1 MTIQQL
7 EYILAVDQFRH
18 FAKAAE
24 YCRVT
29 QPTLSAM
36 IQKLEDEL
44 GVKLFDRAVQPVS
57 PTKVGEKVIAQARV
71 ILSETSQVKDIISE
85 EKQSLSGT
93 FRLGVLPTIAPYL
106 LPRFFP
112 QLMEKYPELDVRV
125 TEMKTQDIRQALRD
139 GEIDAA
145 ILASILDEPSLS
157 EEILFYEQFFGY
169 VSRKEPL
176 FEHEVIRTSD
186 ITGERLWLLD
196 EGHCFR
202 DQLMR
207 FCQMEAVKLNQMA
220 YRLGSMETFMRMVES
235 GKGITFIPE
244 LATFQLSAEQKELVR
259 PFAIPRPTR
268 PVVLTTNKDFI
279 RTSLLTVLKDEIRAA
294 VPKEM
299 LSLQA
304 VQFLV

>member
-18 FAKAAE
+18 FARAAE

-44 GVKLFDRAVQPVS
+44 GVKLFDRTVQPVC
-57 PTKVGEKVIAQARV
+57 PTAIGEKIIDQARV
-71 ILSETSQVKDIISE
+71 ILAQTAQVKEIISE
-85 EKQSLSGT
+85 EKQSLAG
-93 FRLGVLPTIAPYL
+93 APYL

-112 QLMEKYPELDVRV
+112 QLMEKYPELDIRV
-125 TEMKTQDIRQALRD
+125 TEMKTQNIQQALHAGD
-139 GEIDAA
+139 IDAA
-145 ILASILDEPSLS
+145 IIASKLEDTFLK
-157 EEILFYEQFFGY
+157 EETLFYETFFGY
-169 VSRKEPL
+169 VSCKEPL
-176 FEHEVIRTSD
+176 FKHDVIRTSD

-202 DQLMR
+202 DQLVR
-207 FCQMEAVKLNQMA
+207 FCQMETVKVNQMA
-220 YRLGSMETFMRMVES
+220 YHLGSMETFMRMVES

-244 LATFQLSAEQKELVR
+244 LAVSQLNEEQKKLVR

-268 PVVLTTNKDFI
+268 QIVLATSRDFI
-279 RTSLLTVLKDEIRAA
+279 RHSLLNVLKEEILAA

-299 LSLQA
+299 QSLQSI
-304 VQFLV
+304 QYLL

>member
-18 FAKAAE
+18 FARAAE

-44 GVKLFDRAVQPVS
+44 GVKLFDRTMQPVC
-57 PTKVGEKVIAQARV
+57 PTQVGEKVIAQARI
-71 ILSETSQVKDIISE
+71 ILAQASQVKDIINE
-85 EKQSLSGT
+85 EQCSLSGT

-112 QLMEKYPELDVRV
+112 QLMEKYPELDIRV
-125 TEMKTQDIRQALRD
+125 TEMKTQDIRQALHTGD
-139 GEIDAA
+139 IDAA
-145 ILASILDEPSLS
+145 ILASMLEDTSLS

-176 FEHEVIRTSD
+176 FKHEVIRTSD

-202 DQLMR
+202 DQLVR
-207 FCQMEAVKLNQMA
+207 FCQMEAVKLHQMA

-244 LATFQLSAEQKELVR
+244 LAVSQLSDEQKELVR

-268 PVVLTTNKDFI
+268 AIVLTTNKDFI
-279 RTSLLTVLKDEIRAA
+279 RTSLLSVLKEEIRAA

-299 LSLQA
+299 LSLQV
-304 VQFLV
+304 VQCLV

>member
-24 YCRVT
+24 YCHIT

-44 GVKLFDRAVQPVS
+44 GVKLFDRTMQPVC
-57 PTKVGEKVIAQARV
+57 PTIVGEKVIAQARI
-71 ILSETSQVKDIISE
+71 ILEQTSKVKEIISE
-85 EKQSLSGT
+85 EKGALTGR
-93 FRLGVLPTIAPYL
+93 FRLAVLPTIAPYL

-112 QLMEKYPELDVRV
+112 QLLEKYPELDIQVM
-125 TEMKTQDIRQALRD
+125 EMKTQDIQQALHK

-145 ILASILDEPSLS
+145 ILATKQDDNTLQ
-157 EEILFYEQFFGY
+157 EIPLFYEQFFGY

-176 FEHEVIRTSD
+176 FKHELIRTSD

-207 FCQMEAVKLNQMA
+207 FCQMEAVKVHQMA
-220 YRLGSMETFMRMVES
+220 YRLGSMETFMHMVEN

-244 LATFQLSAEQKELVR
+244 LAVMQLSKEQQEMVR

-268 PVVLTTNKDFI
+268 QIVLVTSKNFI
-279 RTSLLTVLKDEIRAA
+279 RHRLLQVLKEEIQAA

-299 LSLQA
+299 LALQ
-304 VQFLV
+304 VIQCIV

>member
-18 FAKAAE
+18 FARAAE

-44 GVKLFDRAVQPVS
+44 GVKLFDRTVQPVC
-57 PTKVGEKVIAQARV
+57 PTAIGEKIIDQARV
-71 ILSETSQVKDIISE
+71 ILAQTAQVKEIISE
-85 EKQSLSGT
+85 EKQSLAGV
-93 FRLGVLPTIAPYL
+93 FHLGVLPTIAPYL

-112 QLMEKYPELDVRV
+112 QLMEKYPELDIRV
-125 TEMKTQDIRQALRD
+125 TEMKTQDIQQALHAGD
-139 GEIDAA
+139 IDAA
-145 ILASILDEPSLS
+145 IIASKLEDTFLK
-157 EEILFYEQFFGY
+157 EETLFYETFFGY
-169 VSRKEPL
+169 VSCKEPL
-176 FEHEVIRTSD
+176 FKHDVIRTSD

-202 DQLMR
+202 DQLVR
-207 FCQMEAVKLNQMA
+207 FCQMETVKVNQMA
-220 YRLGSMETFMRMVES
+220 YHLGSMETFMRMVES

-244 LATFQLSAEQKELVR
+244 LAVMQLTEEQRQLVR

-268 PVVLTTNKDFI
+268 QVVLATNRDFI
-279 RTSLLTVLKDEIRAA
+279 RHSLLCVLKEEIKAV

-299 LSLQA
+299 LSLQPI
-304 VQFLV
+304 QCLL

>member
-7 EYILAVDQFRH
+7 EYILAVDRFRH

-44 GVKLFDRAVQPVS
+44 GVKLFDRTMQPVC
-57 PTKVGEKVIAQARV
+57 PTRVGEKVIAQARI
-71 ILSETSQVKDIISE
+71 ILTQASQVKDIISE
-85 EKQSLSGT
+85 EKCSISGT

-112 QLMEKYPELDVRV
+112 QLMEKHPELDIRV
-125 TEMKTQDIRQALRD
+125 TEMKTHQIREALHK

-145 ILASILDEPSLS
+145 ILASLLEDAALS
-157 EEILFYEQFFGY
+157 EEILFYEQFLGY

-176 FEHEVIRTSD
+176 FKHEVIRTAD

-202 DQLMR
+202 DQLVR
-207 FCQMEAVKLNQMA
+207 FCQMEAVKLHQMA

-244 LATFQLSAEQKELVR
+244 LAVSQLSEGQKELVR

-268 PVVLTTNKDFI
+268 AIVLTTNKDFI
-279 RTSLLTVLKDEIRAA
+279 RTSLLSMLKDEIRDA

-299 LSLQA
+299 LTLQA
-304 VQFLV
+304 VQCLV

>member
-36 IQKLEDEL
+36 IQKLEEEL
-44 GVKLFDRAVQPVS
+44 GVKLFDRTMQPVC
-57 PTKVGEKVIAQARV
+57 PTAVGAKVLTQARA
-71 ILSETSQVKDIISE
+71 ILSQASQVKEIISE
-85 EKQSLSGT
+85 EQRSLAGT
-93 FRLGVLPTIAPYL
+93 FRLAVLPTIAPYL

-112 QLMEKYPELDVRV
+112 QFMEKYPELDIRV
-125 TEMKTQDIRQALRD
+125 TEMKTPDVRQALHR

-145 ILASILDEPSLS
+145 IIATRMEDSTLS
-157 EEILFYEQFFGY
+157 ETPLFYEQFYGY
-169 VSRKEPL
+169 ISRKEPL
-176 FEHEVIRTSD
+176 FKHEVIRTSD

-202 DQLMR
+202 DQLVR
-207 FCQMEAVKLNQMA
+207 FCQMEAVKIHQMA
-220 YRLGSMETFMRMVES
+220 YRLGSMETFMHMVES

-244 LATFQLSAEQKELVR
+244 LAVMQLNGEQKELVR

-268 PVVLTTNKDFI
+268 QVSLVTSKDFI
-279 RTSLLTVLKDEIRAA
+279 RNSLLRVLQEEIQAA
-294 VPKEM
+294 IPKEM
-299 LSLQA
+299 LALQPM
-304 VQFLV
+304 QCLV

>member
-18 FAKAAE
+18 FARAAE

-36 IQKLEDEL
+36 IQKLEEEL
-44 GVKLFDRAVQPVS
+44 GVKLFDRTMQPVC
-57 PTKVGEKVIAQARV
+57 PTRIGEKVIAQART
-71 ILSETSQVKDIISE
+71 ILTQASQVKDIINE
-85 EKQSLSGT
+85 EQGTLTGT
-93 FRLGVLPTIAPYL
+93 FHLGVLPTIAPYL

-112 QLMEKYPELDVRV
+112 QMMEKYPGLDIRV
-125 TEMKTQDIRQALRD
+125 TEMKTQDIRQALHTGD
-139 GEIDAA
+139 IDAA
-145 ILASILDEPSLS
+145 ILASV
-157 EEILFYEQFFGY
+157 FYGY

-176 FEHEVIRTSD
+176 FGREVVRTSD

-202 DQLMR
+202 DQLVR
-207 FCQMEAVKLNQMA
+207 FCQMEAVKLHQMA

-244 LATFQLSAEQKELVR
+244 LAVYQLSESQKELVR

-268 PVVLTTNKDFI
+268 PIVLTTNKDFI
-279 RTSLLTVLKDEIRAA
+279 RVSLLAVLKEEIRTA

-299 LSLQA
+299 LTLQA
-304 VQFLV
+304 VQCLV

>member
-18 FAKAAE
+18 FARAAE
-24 YCRVT
+24 HCRVT

-44 GVKLFDRAVQPVS
+44 GVKLFDRSVQPVC
-57 PTKVGEKVIAQARV
+57 PTVIGEKVIAQAR
-71 ILSETSQVKDIISE
+71 IIIAQASQVKEIICE
-85 EKQSLSGT
+85 EKQSLTGT
-93 FRLGVLPTIAPYL
+93 FRLAVLPTIAPYL

-112 QLMEKYPELDVRV
+112 QLMERHPELDIRM
-125 TEMKTQDIRQALRD
+125 TEMKTQDIQQALHAGD
-139 GEIDAA
+139 MDAA
-145 ILASILDEPSLS
+145 IIASRTEDSSLT
-157 EEILFYEQFFGY
+157 EETLFYEQFYGY
-169 VSRKEPL
+169 ISRKEPL
-176 FEHEVIRTSD
+176 FKHEVIRTSD

-202 DQLMR
+202 DQLVR
-207 FCQMEAVKLNQMA
+207 FCQMEAVKVNQVA
-220 YRLGSMETFMRMVES
+220 YHLGSMETFMRMVES

-244 LATFQLSAEQKELVR
+244 LAVAQLTEEQRELVR

-268 PVVLTTNKDFI
+268 QIVLATSKDFV
-279 RTSLLTVLKDEIRAA
+279 RHSLLRVLKEEIQAA

-299 LSLQA
+299 LSLQS
-304 VQFLV
+304 VQYLL

>member
-24 YCRVT
+24 HCRVT

-36 IQKLEDEL
+36 IQKLEEEL
-44 GVKLFDRAVQPVS
+44 GVKLFDRAMQPVC
-57 PTKVGEKVIAQARV
+57 PTTIGQKVIAQAR
-71 ILSETSQVKDIISE
+71 IIIAQASQVKEIISE
-85 EKQSLSGT
+85 EKRSLSGK
-93 FRLGVLPTIAPYL
+93 FRLAVLPTIAPYL

-112 QLMEKYPELDVRV
+112 QFIEKYPELDIQV
-125 TEMKTQDIRQALRD
+125 TEMKTQDIRQALHTGD
-139 GEIDAA
+139 IDAA
-145 ILASILDEPSLS
+145 LMATRMEDASLTETP
-157 EEILFYEQFFGY
+157 LFYEQFFGY

-176 FEHEVIRTSD
+176 FKHPMIRTSD

-220 YRLGSMETFMRMVES
+220 YRLGSMETFMHMVES

-244 LATFQLSAEQKELVR
+244 LAVLQLNQEQKEMVR

-268 PVVLTTNKDFI
+268 QILLVTSKDFI
-279 RTSLLTVLKDEIRAA
+279 RNSLLKVLQEEIKAS

-299 LSLQA
+299 LTLHA
-304 VQFLV
+304 VQCLV

>member
-1 MTIQQL
+1 MTLQQL

-36 IQKLEDEL
+36 IQKLEEEL
-44 GVKLFDRAVQPVS
+44 GVKLFDRAMQPVC
-57 PTKVGEKVIAQARV
+57 PTAIGLKVIVQAHIITTQASRV
-71 ILSETSQVKDIISE
+71 KYIIGE
-85 EKQSLSGT
+85 EQNTLTGT
-93 FRLGVLPTIAPYL
+93 FRLAVLPTIAPYL

-112 QLMEKYPELDVRV
+112 QLIEKHPALDIQVM
-125 TEMKTQDIRQALRD
+125 EMKTSGIQQALRQ
-139 GEIDAA
+139 GTIDAA
-145 ILASILDEPSLS
+145 ILATRQEDPFFLEMP
-157 EEILFYEQFFGY
+157 LFYEQFFGY
-169 VSRKEPL
+169 ISRKEPL
-176 FEHEVIRTSD
+176 FKHDKIRTSD

-207 FCQMEAVKLNQMA
+207 FCQMEAVKLHQMA
-220 YRLGSMETFMRMVES
+220 YRLGSLETFMHMVES

-244 LATFQLSAEQKELVR
+244 LAVMQLSKEQKELVR

-268 PVVLTTNKDFI
+268 QILLVTRKDFI
-279 RTSLLTVLKDEIRAA
+279 RSSLLQLLKEEIQAV

-304 VQFLV
+304 VQCLV

>member
-18 FAKAAE
+18 FARAAE

-44 GVKLFDRAVQPVS
+44 GVKLFDRTLQPVC
-57 PTKVGEKVIAQARV
+57 PTAIGEKVINQARIILAQAA
-71 ILSETSQVKDIISE
+71 QVKEIISE
-85 EKQSLSGT
+85 EKQTLTGV

-112 QLMEKYPELDVRV
+112 QLMEKYSELDIRV
-125 TEMKTQDIRQALRD
+125 TEMKTQDIQQALHSGD
-139 GEIDAA
+139 IDAGIIA
-145 ILASILDEPSLS
+145 NKLEDSFLR
-157 EEILFYEQFFGY
+157 EETLFYEQFYGY
-169 VSRKEPL
+169 VSKKEPL
-176 FEHEVIRTSD
+176 FKHEVIRTSD

-202 DQLMR
+202 DQLIR
-207 FCQMEAVKLNQMA
+207 FCQIEAVKVSQMA
-220 YRLGSMETFMRMVES
+220 YHLGSMETFMRMVES

-244 LATFQLSAEQKELVR
+244 LAVAQLSEEQRELVR

-268 PVVLTTNKDFI
+268 QIVLVTSKDFI
-279 RTSLLTVLKDEIRAA
+279 RYSLLNVLKEEIQAA
-294 VPKEM
+294 IPKNM
-299 LSLQA
+299 LSLQS
-304 VQFLV
+304 VQYLL

>member
-24 YCRVT
+24 HCRVT

-36 IQKLEDEL
+36 IQKLEEEL
-44 GVKLFDRAVQPVS
+44 GVKLFDRGMTPVCPTAV
-57 PTKVGEKVIAQARV
+57 GRKVIDQARS
-71 ILSETSQVKDIISE
+71 ILSEAARVKEIISE
-85 EKQSLSGT
+85 EQHSLSGT

-112 QLMEKYPELDVRV
+112 QLIEKYPELHLRV
-125 TEMKTQDIRQALRD
+125 TEMKTQDIRQALLA
-139 GEIDAA
+139 GEVDAA
-145 ILASILDEPSLS
+145 IIASLLEDSSLS
-157 EEILFYEQFFGY
+157 EETLFYEQFYGY
-169 VSRKEPL
+169 ISRKEPL
-176 FEHEVIRTSD
+176 FKHDVIRTSD

-202 DQLMR
+202 DQLVR
-207 FCQMEAVKLNQMA
+207 FCQMEEVKLHQMA
-220 YRLGSMETFMRMVES
+220 YRLGSMETFMHMVES

-244 LATFQLSAEQKELVR
+244 LAVMQLADEKKELVR

-268 PVVLTTNKDFI
+268 QIVMVTRKDFV
-279 RTSLLTVLKDEIRAA
+279 RSSVLRMMKEEIRAA

-299 LSLQA
+299 LTLQP
-304 VQFLV
+304 VQCLV

>member
-7 EYILAVDQFRH
+7 EYVLAVDQFRH
-18 FAKAAE
+18 FARAAE
-24 YCRVT
+24 HCRVT

-44 GVKLFDRAVQPVS
+44 GVKLFDRTVQPVC
-57 PTKVGEKVIAQARV
+57 PTVIGKKIIDQARV
-71 ILSETSQVKDIISE
+71 ILAQTAQVKEIISE
-85 EKQSLSGT
+85 EKQSLAGV

-112 QLMEKYPELDVRV
+112 QLMEKYPELDIRV
-125 TEMKTQDIRQALRD
+125 TEMKTHDIQQALHSGD
-139 GEIDAA
+139 LDAA
-145 ILASILDEPSLS
+145 IIASKLEDVFLK
-157 EEILFYEQFFGY
+157 EETLFYETFFGY
-169 VSRKEPL
+169 VSQKEPL
-176 FEHEVIRTSD
+176 FKHEVIRTSD

-202 DQLMR
+202 DQLVR
-207 FCQMEAVKLNQMA
+207 FCQMETVKVNQMA
-220 YRLGSMETFMRMVES
+220 YHLGSMETFMRMVES

-244 LATFQLSAEQKELVR
+244 LAVNQLSEGQKELVR

-268 PVVLTTNKDFI
+268 QIVLATNKEFI
-279 RTSLLTVLKDEIRAA
+279 RHSLLCVLKEEILAA

-299 LSLQA
+299 RTLQSI
-304 VQFLV
+304 QYLL

>member
-18 FAKAAE
+18 FARAAE

-44 GVKLFDRAVQPVS
+44 GVKLFDRTVQPVC
-57 PTKVGEKVIAQARV
+57 PTAIGEKIIDQARV
-71 ILSETSQVKDIISE
+71 ILAQTAQVKEIISE
-85 EKQSLSGT
+85 EKQSLAGV
-93 FRLGVLPTIAPYL
+93 FHLGVLPTIAPYL

-112 QLMEKYPELDVRV
+112 QLMEKYPELDIRV
-125 TEMKTQDIRQALRD
+125 TEMKTQNIQQALHAGD
-139 GEIDAA
+139 IDAA
-145 ILASILDEPSLS
+145 IIASKLEDTFLK
-157 EEILFYEQFFGY
+157 EETLFYETFFGY
-169 VSRKEPL
+169 VSCKEPL
-176 FEHEVIRTSD
+176 FKHDVIRTSD

-196 EGHCFR
+196 EG
-202 DQLMR
+202 R
-207 FCQMEAVKLNQMA
+207 FCQMETVKVNQMA
-220 YRLGSMETFMRMVES
+220 YHLGSMETFMRMVES

-244 LATFQLSAEQKELVR
+244 LAVSQLNEEQKKLVR

-268 PVVLTTNKDFI
+268 QIVLATNRDFI
-279 RTSLLTVLKDEIRAA
+279 RHSLLNVLKEEILAA

-299 LSLQA
+299 QSLQSI
-304 VQFLV
+304 QYLL

>member
-18 FAKAAE
+18 FARAAE

-44 GVKLFDRAVQPVS
+44 GVKLFDRTVQPVC
-57 PTKVGEKVIAQARV
+57 PTAIGEKIIDQARV
-71 ILSETSQVKDIISE
+71 ILAQTAQVKEIISE
-85 EKQSLSGT
+85 EKQSLAGV
-93 FRLGVLPTIAPYL
+93 FHLGVLPTIAPYL

-112 QLMEKYPELDVRV
+112 QLMEKYPELDIRV
-125 TEMKTQDIRQALRD
+125 TEMKTQNIQQALHAGD
-139 GEIDAA
+139 IDAA
-145 ILASILDEPSLS
+145 IIASKLEDTFLK
-157 EEILFYEQFFGY
+157 EETLFYETFFGY
-169 VSRKEPL
+169 VSCKEPL
-176 FEHEVIRTSD
+176 FKHDVIRTSD

-202 DQLMR
+202 DQLVR
-207 FCQMEAVKLNQMA
+207 FCQMETVKVNQMA
-220 YRLGSMETFMRMVES
+220 YHMETFMRMVES

-244 LATFQLSAEQKELVR
+244 LAVSQLNEEQKKLVR

-268 PVVLTTNKDFI
+268 QIVLATSRDFI
-279 RTSLLTVLKDEIRAA
+279 RHSLLNVLKEEILAA

-299 LSLQA
+299 QSLQSI
-304 VQFLV
+304 QYLL

>member
-1 MTIQQL
+1 ML
-7 EYILAVDQFRH
+7 FR
-18 FAKAAE
+18 
-24 YCRVT
+24 
-29 QPTLSAM
+29 S
-36 IQKLEDEL
+36 
-44 GVKLFDRAVQPVS
+44 
-57 PTKVGEKVIAQARV
+57 
-71 ILSETSQVKDIISE
+71 
-85 EKQSLSGT
+85 
-93 FRLGVLPTIAPYL
+93 
-106 LPRFFP
+106 
-112 QLMEKYPELDVRV
+112 V

-176 FEHEVIRTSD
+176 FKHEVIRTSD